1 MSNQVYKFSVVM
13 VAELINKE
21 LIKAKDTGKREHIER
36 AWGMF
41 MALVTL
47 SLLSAEKEKAIY
59 EDIIRTE
66 TYLQRIR
73 PAGAATPNEH
83 INKTTN

>member
-1 MSNQVYKFSVVM
+1 MSNQAYKFGVVM

-73 PAGAATPNEH
+73 PAGAATPNRLITKH
-83 INKTTN
+83 S